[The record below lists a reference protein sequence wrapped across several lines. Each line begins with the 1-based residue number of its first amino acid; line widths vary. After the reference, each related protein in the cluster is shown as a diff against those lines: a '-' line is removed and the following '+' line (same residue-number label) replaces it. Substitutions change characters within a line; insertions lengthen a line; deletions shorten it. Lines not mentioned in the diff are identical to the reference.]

1 MKAPSYSP
9 PPIDPATLQAEQ
21 TAQNQTIDALQTQ
34 DRGDMGSLMA
44 AYGTLALGIGNTGGL
59 GGSAGAKA
67 VMTGK
72 A

>member
-1 MKAPSYSP
+1 MQADHAM
-9 PPIDPATLQAEQ
+9 IAGLQE
-21 TAQNQTIDALQTQ
+21 Q

-44 AYGTLALGIGNTGGL
+44 AYGTLAMGIGANGGL